1 MKTNESSPI
10 YRNYGEISRVL
21 TAAVVN
27 EGFRKMLLSNP
38 EVALA
43 KGYKGE
49 SFHLSTEEH
58 SHLANIHASSLTDF
72 AAQIPQF

>member
-1 MKTNESSPI
+1 MKTNESTSV
-10 YRNYGEISRVL
+10 YRYHGEISRVL

-38 EVALA
+38 EVALT

-72 AAQIPQF
+72 ASQIAQF